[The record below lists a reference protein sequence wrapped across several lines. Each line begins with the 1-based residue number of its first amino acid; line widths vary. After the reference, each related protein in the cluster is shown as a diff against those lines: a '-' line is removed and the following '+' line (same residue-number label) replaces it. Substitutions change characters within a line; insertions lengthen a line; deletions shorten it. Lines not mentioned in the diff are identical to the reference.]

1 MKGYPQGISF
11 LVFKTKLMQLE
22 DYFDF
27 LRPDDIRVKG
37 TRVGIETILYDFIH
51 RSRTPEEIAQSYPS
65 VTLEQVGSIP
75 IVQMYP
81 TSRGAGEQGS
91 RGENR
96 FKFSYIPVHQN
107 IFAKTGCTQ
116 QVYATILY
124 YLHNKEFVSAYIA
137 DWLEHG
143 HRAREEQKRNPPP
156 VSEKLRKLRAERA
169 FYQ

>member
-11 LVFKTKLMQLE
+11 LVFKTQLMQLE

-65 VTLEQVGSIP
+65 VTLEQV
-75 IVQMYP
+75 
-81 TSRGAGEQGS
+81 
-91 RGENR
+91 
-96 FKFSYIPVHQN
+96 
-107 IFAKTGCTQ
+107 
-116 QVYATILY
+116 YATILY

-169 FYQ
+169 AMKKANESQISAG